1 MIGGKLYFQTLDDKG
16 ECVGIY
22 KDGELFFQETPQD
35 LTRTWKYAEYL
46 EDSDVEFASIYS
58 GNSSLSDCCP
68 SYLID
73 EWTDVEE
80 RLKAFYRSFVIAKVD
95 LNQNCF
101 FDLVPKKFLIRY
113 CEIRNRIT
121 KYVFENWP
129 KPDNYDFMVDLT
141 KVLTRIRYQKMNIDL
156 SALSAQAHL
165 PKFRQAIK
173 KYSQVRP
180 YCHYN
185 IRGTK
190 TGRLTTLSDSFP
202 IMTLDKDLRAMVK
215 PTQDWFVELD
225 FNAAELRTLMTLAGS
240 KAPLEDLHT
249 WNATNLFPPGTDR
262 TEAKQRLFSW
272 LYDEAKTNP
281 TLARYYNRDR
291 VRAKYWDGEKVT
303 THFGREIEVDEK
315 RALNYIIQSTTADLV
330 LRQLIKVYNFLKDK
344 KSFVSFTIHDNIVLD
359 IPNEERYIIPEVIEI
374 FSNTDLGKFLV
385 NVKAGKD
392 FGNLKELNL

>member
-35 LTRTWKYAEYL
+35 LARTWKYAEYL

-240 KAPLEDLHT
+240 KVPLEDLHT

-262 TEAKQRLFSW
+262 AEAKQRLFSW